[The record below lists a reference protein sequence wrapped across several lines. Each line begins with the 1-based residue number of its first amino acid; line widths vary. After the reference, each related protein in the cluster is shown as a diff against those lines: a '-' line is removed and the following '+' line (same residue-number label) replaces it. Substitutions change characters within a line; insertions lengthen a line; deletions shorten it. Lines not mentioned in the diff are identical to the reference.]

1 MRDEVLKFNDT
12 ASSWEESKEPHVETE
27 KKKHF
32 NSFGKSE
39 DAAFLIDRRKLEEI
53 PILESFGRKEEFP
66 YEKKITTADPPP
78 QMTPSSKVTYKEES
92 GLSLWHGKNLK
103 KRGKNGFCYLKFIFL
118 FKLSWKGISIY
129 AN

>member
-32 NSFGKSE
+32 NSFGKSD
-39 DAAFLIDRRKLEEI
+39 DAALLIDRKKLEEI
-53 PILESFGRKEEFP
+53 SILESFGRKEEFTS
-66 YEKKITTADPPP
+66 EKRLTADPPP
-78 QMTPSSKVTYKEES
+78 ITPSSKVTYKEES
-92 GLSLWHGKNLK
+92 GLSLWHCKKLKGKKWVFLTLNL
-103 KRGKNGFCYLKFIFL
+103 FL

-129 AN
+129 VN